1 MNNGYK
7 SLDDVAKEDPVYLM
21 SLLMDQLPWSNPFCE
36 EDEQTEA
43 EDEFVWSMGMMGRYD
58 KCVRLIDKLQ
68 KRGRREQCLV
78 CLESALEHMY
88 TTAWLNETD
97 TEHDSAVQRERNTR
111 KNSNGEPRFPRKI
124 VFQRVK
130 PRKSN
135 ESDSSSIPRCASS
148 KRRTSPQVH
157 GVARLRH

>member
-43 EDEFVWSMGMMGRYD
+43 EDEFAWSMGMMRRYD

-78 CLESALEHMY
+78 CLESALEHY
-88 TTAWLNETD
+88 
-97 TEHDSAVQRERNTR
+97 
-111 KNSNGEPRFPRKI
+111 
-124 VFQRVK
+124 
-130 PRKSN
+130 
-135 ESDSSSIPRCASS
+135 
-148 KRRTSPQVH
+148 VH
-157 GVARLRH
+157 NCVVE